1 MGPDNRPA
9 FVFPFG
15 VNGFLAVTQIVMI
28 VYGYKLSD
36 KFKIQY
42 GFLAATVLMWL
53 LPFASHFLGSKDA
66 RFWVCFLILQVFGVV
81 NGMVQGQVFGLSSIF
96 PPKYVGAVM
105 LGNGLS
111 GICMN
116 GLKAILFAI
125 IPDKL
130 FVVALIFFIIA
141 GLFLL
146 LCALLY
152 GTT

>member
-1 MGPDNRPA
+1 M
-9 FVFPFG
+9 FPFG

-53 LPFASHFLGSKDA
+53 LPIASHFLGSKESK
-66 RFWVCFLILQVFGVV
+66 FWACFGLLQVFGVV
-81 NGMVQGQVFGLSSIF
+81 NGTVQGQVFGLSSIF

-125 IPDKL
+125 IPDQL

-141 GLFLL
+141 GLVLL
-146 LCALLY
+146 LCALLFRM
-152 GTT
+152 TETNEFF